1 MSRVSPHRQAAL
13 LSEKASRR
21 LPKPPR
27 RVAAA
32 ALGEAGLHTRCRE
45 SAHTD
50 RPPCFQRRLHI
61 GFRSS
66 LVVLLQPFSER
77 QGCIPD
83 VKSQPTQAGRLAFR
97 EGFT

>member
-13 LSEKASRR
+13 FLENSSSGP
-21 LPKPPR
+21 PKPPR

-32 ALGEAGLHTRCRE
+32 VLGEAGLHTRCRE
-45 SAHTD
+45 SPHTD
-50 RPPCFQRRLHI
+50 RPPCFQRTLHV
-61 GFRSS
+61 GFRSR

-83 VKSQPTQAGRLAFR
+83 VGSQPTQTGRLAFR